1 MTKQGRWVFHFE
13 SPQPSAEEN
22 HTYRE
27 KILFIRNANTS
38 HYGYSTIAWL

>member
-13 SPQPSAEEN
+13 SPQPSAEEQ
-22 HTYRE
+22 HAYGE

-38 HYGYSTIAWL
+38 HYSDSTIAWL